1 MRTTR
6 WAALAVAAT
15 VGAAALPA
23 PASAAPETFTA
34 TVLRSSDVRQAGSR
48 TWPLTFTVQ
57 SWTSEDDIARLDAI
71 VKEGGSEA
79 LLREF
84 QKGKMQAGYVMSP
97 AMTRE
102 PSWRVAVAT
111 TTDTPRG
118 RVVRL
123 VTDRPVGLAE
133 RWTGSRSLDY
143 EFAVFEFTLD
153 AKGQGQGIAIPAARL
168 VPGDDERLVFE
179 TLPYTTGPDRL
190 MGVRTWGS
198 GKGTD

>member
-23 PASAAPETFTA
+23 PASAEPETFTA
-34 TVLRSSDVRQAGSR
+34 TVLRNSDVRQAGSR

-57 SWTSEDDIARLDAI
+57 SWTSEDEIARLDAI
-71 VKEGGSEA
+71 VKEGGPDA

-133 RWTGSRSLDY
+133 RWSGARSLDY

-153 AKGQGQGIAIPAARL
+153 AKGRGQGIAIPAARL
-168 VPGDDERLVFE
+168 VPGDDESLVFE

-190 MGVRTWGS
+190 MGVRTWG
-198 GKGTD
+198 GEKKTD